1 MFNLLHIRS
10 KNNQILRFK
19 KHIFTIIIGIFCLSN
34 TSSDVSPFP
43 FTKSSL
49 LWKIES
55 PTSKTSYLFGTMHII
70 EKEYF
75 IFPKSL
81 EKLIAKSDNV
91 IMELQSIPSPKVALP
106 LITLKNGSFF
116 DYFSKEQTD
125 SILQWANSE
134 LKMNEQLFRSVF
146 YKMKPFV
153 VVQTAVQ
160 LQFQGKTESYEKSLY
175 DISKEKKIE
184 TIGLETVE
192 QQMNLFDDLTKI
204 EQAELVMESIRSP
217 KKSIDL
223 TNRMQIMYSHQ
234 NLDSLFLLIQEEGGL
249 MSKKQNLFIDERN
262 KNWIPKIKNN
272 ITSKN
277 CFIAVGAGHLGGE
290 NGVIRLLQKEGY
302 TLTPILLEK

>member
-1 MFNLLHIRS
+1 M
-10 KNNQILRFK
+10 RFK
-19 KHIFTIIIGIFCLSN
+19 KFIFTIIIGIFCLST

-43 FTKSSL
+43 FTNSSL

-55 PTSKTSYLFGTMHII
+55 PTSKISYLFGTMHII

-81 EKLIAKSDNV
+81 EKLVSKSDEV
-91 IMELQSIPSPKVALP
+91 IMELPSIPSSKDALP

-116 DYFSKEQTD
+116 DFFTAEQTD

-146 YKMKPFV
+146 FKMKPFV
-153 VVQTAVQ
+153 VVQTAIQ
-160 LQFQGKTESYEKSLY
+160 LQFQGKTESYEKSFY
-175 DISKEKKIE
+175 TISKDKNIE

-192 QQMNLFDDLTKI
+192 QQMSLFDELTKM

-217 KKSIDL
+217 KKSIDIV
-223 TNRMQIMYSHQ
+223 NQMQIIYARQ
-234 NLDSLFLLIQEEGGL
+234 NLDSLYLLIQKEGGL
-249 MSKKQNLFIDERN
+249 MSKKQNLFIDDRN
-262 KNWIPKIKNN
+262 KNWIPKIINN
-272 ITSKN
+272 ITTKN
-277 CFIAVGAGHLGGE
+277 CFIAVGAGHLGGK

-302 TLTPILLEK
+302 TLTPIQLEK

>member
-1 MFNLLHIRS
+1 
-10 KNNQILRFK
+10 LRFK
-19 KHIFTIIIGIFCLSN
+19 KNIFTILIGVFCLSIS
-34 TSSDVSPFP
+34 SSDVSPFP
-43 FTKSSL
+43 LTTSSL

-81 EKLIAKSDNV
+81 EKLVSKSDKV
-91 IMELQSIPSPKVALP
+91 IMELPGIPSPKEALP
-106 LITLKNGSFF
+106 LITLKQGSFF
-116 DYFSKEQTD
+116 DFFSKEQTD

-160 LQFQGKTESYEKSLY
+160 LQFQGKTESYEKSFYTLSN
-175 DISKEKKIE
+175 DKKIE

-192 QQMNLFDDLTKI
+192 QQMSFFDDLTKE
-204 EQAELVMESIRSP
+204 EQAEMVMESIRSS
-217 KKSIDL
+217 KKSIESL
-223 TNRMQIMYSHQ
+223 NRMQKVYARQ
-234 NLDSLFLLIQEEGGL
+234 NVDSLFLVLNEEGGL
-249 MSKKQNLFIDERN
+249 LSKKQSQFLDDRN

-272 ITSKN
+272 ISTKN
-277 CFIAVGAGHLGGE
+277 CFIAVGAGHLGGT
-290 NGVIRLLQKEGY
+290 NGLIRLLQKEGY
-302 TLTPILLEK
+302 TLTPIQL

>member
-1 MFNLLHIRS
+1 MRF
-10 KNNQILRFK
+10 KNN
-19 KHIFTIIIGIFCLSN
+19 IFTVIIGVFCLSI

-43 FTKSSL
+43 FTNSSL

-55 PTSKTSYLFGTMHII
+55 TTSKTSYLFGTMHVI

-81 EKLIAKSDNV
+81 EKLVSKSDKV
-91 IMELQSIPSPKVALP
+91 IMELAGIPSPKEALP
-106 LITLKNGSFF
+106 LITLKKGSFF
-116 DYFSKEQTD
+116 DFFSKEQTD
-125 SILQWANSE
+125 SILQWANSN

-160 LQFQGKTESYEKSLY
+160 LQFQGKTESYEKSFYTL
-175 DISKEKKIE
+175 SNEKKIE
-184 TIGLETVE
+184 TIGLESIE
-192 QQMNLFDDLTKI
+192 QQMSFFDDLTKE

-217 KKSIDL
+217 KKSIEL
-223 TNRMQIMYSHQ
+223 INRMQKVYARQ
-234 NLDSLFLLIQEEGGL
+234 NVDSLFLLFQEEGGAL
-249 MSKKQNLFIDERN
+249 SKKQNQFLDDRN
-262 KNWIPKIKNN
+262 KNWIPKIKSN
-272 ITSKN
+272 IATKN

-302 TLTPILLEK
+302 TLTPIQLEK